1 MLMYVSLSNLLII
14 YSGGSAEQCGQI
26 LAGDELVSVNDID
39 VTGMSRTEAW
49 NLMKRLVNGTV
60 ILGIRHIIV

>member
-1 MLMYVSLSNLLII
+1 MCITVLINSFI
-14 YSGGSAEQCGQI
+14 VYPGGSADQCGQI
-26 LAGDELVSVNDID
+26 SAGDELVSVNDID

-60 ILGIRHIIV
+60 TLGIRHVV

>member
-1 MLMYVSLSNLLII
+1 MFNL
-14 YSGGSAEQCGQI
+14 GGCAEQCGQV

-49 NLMKRLVNGTV
+49 NLMKRLENGIVT
-60 ILGIRHIIV
+60 LGIRHIV

>member
-1 MLMYVSLSNLLII
+1 MSNLSLIHLLFI
-14 YSGGSAEQCGQI
+14 LGGCAEQCGQI

-60 ILGIRHIIV
+60 TLCIRHVV

>member
-1 MLMYVSLSNLLII
+1 MYIMVLINSFI
-14 YSGGSAEQCGQI
+14 VYLGGSADQCGQI
-26 LAGDELVSVNDID
+26 SAGDELVSVNDID

-60 ILGIRHIIV
+60 TLGIRHVV